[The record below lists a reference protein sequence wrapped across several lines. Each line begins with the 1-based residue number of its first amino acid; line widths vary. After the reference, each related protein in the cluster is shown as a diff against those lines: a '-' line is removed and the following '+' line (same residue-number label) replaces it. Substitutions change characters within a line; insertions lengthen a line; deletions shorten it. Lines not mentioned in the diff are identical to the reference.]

1 MESVEDSGGD
11 GSSKKPT
18 KGPRACGTC
27 ALAKCKCEPG
37 SGPLGKCERCERLKK
52 KCTKQIPAP
61 PRRRRKDRKLTRVAE
76 LERRLEALTEQIA
89 AGGGR
94 AGAGGS
100 SGKSETPGSASTG
113 EGLENHHHSSL
124 GGSELD
130 GQQPLPAISPDY
142 HHSTSSGP
150 KISVTNHHFTQAPWN
165 GEPFEALLPPS
176 ELKFSPILSNHQTPQ
191 YGHHHHH
198 QHQHHPQHQQT
209 LGGLAVSAAG
219 SVMPDAMMTSASPP
233 SHPSPMA
240 SSNASDSIWPEGQ
253 EAEDLLQEY
262 RSHMQHLYPFALV
275 PPNLSA
281 HQMKEQRPFFWKGV
295 MVEACHH
302 DGRRQMALGDQLLRD
317 ISVAAFQQSSQKG
330 QPSLGAGLDLLQGAQ
345 VLLAWY
351 HYNLVAAKTTNLL
364 FLIRSFTASLKFE
377 VLDAQEQKNA
387 IAGLGGQPRSEEAL
401 ERMRAFA
408 GTYYLVT
415 VAFTTSHCP
424 DQLMPSPY
432 LMRCCKV
439 LITEK
444 SSPDDELVVH
454 LVRVQ
459 RVSQHISMNL
469 ANWYKKPLKERRP
482 WNQVVENL
490 RLFLHG
496 EKKKVPKR
504 IMENFSMKGHFIV
517 AELLIYEGFLKT
529 SGSIGGSSVTAS
541 SLPEDEDPS
550 FRTSPSNGL
559 GNDTPSSH
567 SSNSRPASVI
577 PLQDRLDIL
586 MKCVRLVKEY
596 MHARTASDQ
605 SDYPRFISM
614 SSFDLTYVFVRMLK
628 LMTLSLPGWDVR
640 TVRRE
645 FDGYLERHIKDME
658 HTAGRRKKRSRTM
671 TGASNYNSPSDVYR
685 TPQGVVGGGGSGMGG
700 SQQGLER
707 EREDPFAQLARKI
720 RELKKAFDQDLQ
732 DGQSTAQLAET
743 TAQLAELYEKAPMT
757 LADATATLVQE
768 ISQDLGTDSWDGGAM
783 DYDWNPGMWGGDF
796 GFEMD
801 GFWS

>member
-94 AGAGGS
+94 AGAAGG
-100 SGKSETPGSASTG
+100 SGKSETPGSASASTG
-113 EGLENHHHSSL
+113 EGALDSHHHSSL

-130 GQQPLPAISPDY
+130 GQHPLPAISPDY
-142 HHSTSSGP
+142 HHNTSNGP

-165 GEPFEALLPPS
+165 GEPFESLLPPGD
-176 ELKFSPILSNHQTPQ
+176 LKFSPILSSHQTPQ
-191 YGHHHHH
+191 YGHH
-198 QHQHHPQHQQT
+198 QHQHHSHHHQT
-209 LGGLAVSAAG
+209 MGGLSVSATG
-219 SVMPDAMMTSASPP
+219 SAIPDAIMTSASPP
-233 SHPSPMA
+233 SHPSPMT
-240 SSNASDSIWPEGQ
+240 SSNASESIWPEGQ
-253 EAEDLLQEY
+253 EAEELFQEY
-262 RSHMQHLYPFALV
+262 RSHMQHLFPFALV

-281 HQMKEQRPFFWKGV
+281 LQMREQRPFFWKGI

-317 ISVAAFQQSSQKG
+317 ISVAAFQQSGQKAG
-330 QPSLGAGLDLLQGAQ
+330 QSSVGVGLDLLQGAQ

-351 HYNLVAAKTTNLL
+351 HYNLVTAKTTNLL

-377 VLDAQEQKNA
+377 QLDAQEQR
-387 IAGLGGQPRSEEAL
+387 LGGQGR
-401 ERMRAFA
+401 
-408 GTYYLVT
+408 
-415 VAFTTSHCP
+415 AFTTSHCP

-432 LMRCCKV
+432 LMKCCKV
-439 LITEK
+439 LITERN
-444 SSPDDELVVH
+444 SPTDELVVH

-459 RVSQHISMNL
+459 RVSQHISMSL
-469 ANWYKKPLKERRP
+469 ANWYKKPIEDRRP
-482 WNQVVENL
+482 WHQVVENL
-490 RLFLHG
+490 RNFLQG
-496 EKKKVPKR
+496 EKKKVPKH
-504 IMENFSMKGHFIV
+504 IMENSSMKGHFIV

-529 SGSIGGSSVTAS
+529 SNNLSGSSIASS

-550 FRTSPSNGL
+550 FKTSPSNG
-559 GNDTPSSH
+559 GFGSGTPGSIPGSNRSS
-567 SSNSRPASVI
+567 SII
-577 PLQDRLDIL
+577 PPQDRLDTL
-586 MKCVRLVKEY
+586 WKCVRLVKEY
-596 MHARTASDQ
+596 MHARISSDQ

-628 LMTLSLPGWDVR
+628 LMTLTLPGWDVR
-640 TVRRE
+640 VVRRE
-645 FDGYLERHIKDME
+645 FDGFLERHIKDME

-671 TGASNYNSPSDVYR
+671 TGTTQGASNYNSPSDVYR
-685 TPQGVVGGGGSGMGG
+685 TPQGLGMGSGMGG
-700 SQQGLER
+700 SQQGQER

-720 RELKKAFDQDLQ
+720 RELKNAFDRDIQ
-732 DGQSTAQLAET
+732 DGQT
-743 TAQLAELYEKAPMT
+743 TAQLAELYEKSPMT
-757 LADATATLVQE
+757 LADATNTLVADV
-768 ISQDLGTDSWDGGAM
+768 IQDLGTDSWDGVM
-783 DYDWNPGMWGGDF
+783 DYDWNMGNWGGDF

-801 GFWS
+801 GIWS

>member
-113 EGLENHHHSSL
+113 EGVLDSHHHPSL
-124 GGSELD
+124 VGSELD
-130 GQQPLPAISPDY
+130 GQHPLPAISPDY
-142 HHSTSSGP
+142 HHNTSNGP
-150 KISVTNHHFTQAPWN
+150 KISVTNHHFTQSPWN
-165 GEPFEALLPPS
+165 GEPFEPLLPPS
-176 ELKFSPILSNHQTPQ
+176 ELKFSPILSSHQTPQ
-191 YGHHHHH
+191 YGHHQQQHHSHHH
-198 QHQHHPQHQQT
+198 QT
-209 LGGLAVSAAG
+209 LGGLSVSVTG
-219 SVMPDAMMTSASPP
+219 SAIPDAIMASASPP
-233 SHPSPMA
+233 SHPSPMT
-240 SSNASDSIWPEGQ
+240 SSNASESIWPEGQ

-262 RSHMQHLYPFALV
+262 RSHMQHLFPFALV
-275 PPNLSA
+275 PSNLNA
-281 HQMKEQRPFFWKGV
+281 LQMREQRPFFWKAV

-330 QPSLGAGLDLLQGAQ
+330 QPSSGAGLDLLQGAQ

-351 HYNLVAAKTTNLL
+351 HYNLVTAKTTNLV

-377 VLDAQEQKNA
+377 HLDAQEQKNA
-387 IAGLGGQPRSEEAL
+387 IGGLGGQGRSEDAL

-432 LMRCCKV
+432 LMKCCRV
-439 LITEK
+439 LITDK
-444 SSPDDELVVH
+444 KSPDDELVVH

-459 RVSQHISMNL
+459 RVSQHISMSL
-469 ANWYKKPLKERRP
+469 ANWYKKPMRDRKP

-490 RLFLHG
+490 RQFLHG

-504 IMENFSMKGHFIV
+504 IMENSSMKGHFIV
-517 AELLIYEGFLKT
+517 AELLIYEGFLRT
-529 SGSIGGSSVTAS
+529 SGSS
-541 SLPEDEDPS
+541 SLPEDEDPG
-550 FRTSPSNGL
+550 FKTSPSGGL
-559 GNDTPSSH
+559 GNDTPSSY
-567 SSNSRPASVI
+567 SSNNRSTSII
-577 PLQDRLDIL
+577 PPPDRLDTL
-586 MKCVRLVKEY
+586 WKCVSLVKEY
-596 MHARTASDQ
+596 MHARMSSDQ

-628 LMTLSLPGWDVR
+628 LMTLSMPGWDVR
-640 TVRRE
+640 AVRRE
-645 FDGYLERHIKDME
+645 FDGFLERHIRDMD

-685 TPQGVVGGGGSGMGG
+685 APQGLGIGSGAGG

-707 EREDPFAQLARKI
+707 EREDPFAQLARKL
-720 RELKKAFDQDLQ
+720 RELKNAFDRDIQ
-732 DGQSTAQLAET
+732 DGQT
-743 TAQLAELYEKAPMT
+743 TAQLAELYEKQPMT
-757 LADATATLVQE
+757 LADATDTLVADVIQE
-768 ISQDLGTDSWDGGAM
+768 LGTVDSWDGGMM
-783 DYDWNPGMWGGDF
+783 DYDWNMGNWGGDF
-796 GFEMD
+796 GFDMD
-801 GFWS
+801 GGIWS

>member
-94 AGAGGS
+94 AASGGS
-100 SGKSETPGSASTG
+100 SGKSETPGSASAG
-113 EGLENHHHSSL
+113 EGALDSHHHSSL

-130 GQQPLPAISPDY
+130 GQHPLPAISPDY
-142 HHSTSSGP
+142 HHNTSNGP
-150 KISVTNHHFTQAPWN
+150 KISVTNHHFSQAPWN
-165 GEPFEALLPPS
+165 NEPFESLLPPS
-176 ELKFSPILSNHQTPQ
+176 ELKFSPILSSHQTPQ
-191 YGHHHHH
+191 YGHH
-198 QHQHHPQHQQT
+198 QHQHHSHHQQT
-209 LGGLAVSAAG
+209 LGGLSVSATG
-219 SVMPDAMMTSASPP
+219 SAIPEAMMASASPP
-233 SHPSPMA
+233 SHPSPMT
-240 SSNASDSIWPEGQ
+240 SSNASESIWPEGQ

-262 RSHMQHLYPFALV
+262 RSHMQHLFPFALV

-281 HQMKEQRPFFWKGV
+281 LQMREQRPFFWKGV

-330 QPSLGAGLDLLQGAQ
+330 QSLLGVGLDLLQGAQ

-351 HYNLVAAKTTNLL
+351 HYNLVTAKTTNLL

-377 VLDAQEQKNA
+377 HLDAQEQKNA
-387 IAGLGGQPRSEEAL
+387 IGGLGGQGRSEETL

-432 LMRCCKV
+432 LIKCCKV

-444 SSPDDELVVH
+444 NSPTDELVVH

-459 RVSQHISMNL
+459 RVSQHISMSL
-469 ANWYKKPLKERRP
+469 ANWYKKPTKDRRP

-490 RLFLHG
+490 RQFLHG
-496 EKKKVPKR
+496 ERKKVPKH
-504 IMENFSMKGHFIV
+504 IMENSSMKGHFIV

-529 SGSIGGSSVTAS
+529 SGSLGGSSVTSS
-541 SLPEDEDPS
+541 SLPEDEDPN
-550 FRTSPSNGL
+550 FKTSPSGGL

-567 SSNSRPASVI
+567 SSNNRTSSII
-577 PLQDRLDIL
+577 PPQDRLDTL
-586 MKCVRLVKEY
+586 WKCVRLVKEY
-596 MHARTASDQ
+596 MHARTSSDQ

-628 LMTLSLPGWDVR
+628 LMALSLPGWDVR
-640 TVRRE
+640 VVRRE
-645 FDGYLERHIKDME
+645 FDGFLERHIKDME
-658 HTAGRRKKRSRTM
+658 HTAGRRKKRSRTT

-685 TPQGVVGGGGSGMGG
+685 TPQGMGMGSGMGG
-700 SQQGLER
+700 SQQGQER

-720 RELKKAFDQDLQ
+720 RELKNAFDRDIQ
-732 DGQSTAQLAET
+732 DGQT
-743 TAQLAELYEKAPMT
+743 TAQLAELYEKSPMT
-757 LADATATLVQE
+757 LADATNTLVADV
-768 ISQDLGTDSWDGGAM
+768 IQDLGTDSWDGGMM
-783 DYDWNPGMWGGDF
+783 DYDWNTGVWGGDF

-801 GFWS
+801 GIWS